1 MDLPQHLAIIM
12 DGNGR
17 WAQKLGRPRTFGH
30 LRGARIAK
38 KVIETCAE
46 MGVKRLT
53 LYAFSTE
60 NWLRPESE
68 VSFLMSLLGR
78 HLNRERANLMKN
90 KIRFSTIG
98 DLSRLPTSVVKEVE
112 KTVSATENCSGMELV
127 FALSYGGRQEITD
140 AVRAIAS
147 SVKNGSLDLDQI
159 SESLV
164 SHSLQCNMDVDLMI
178 RTSGECRL
186 SGFLPWQSTYA
197 ELYFTQTLW
206 PDFSVDELWR
216 AFEFY
221 SSRQRRFGKT
231 SSQVEAS
238 LTQSQ
243 L

>member
-1 MDLPQHLAIIM
+1 
-12 DGNGR
+12 
-17 WAQKLGRPRTFGH
+17 
-30 LRGARIAK
+30 
-38 KVIETCAE
+38 
-46 MGVKRLT
+46 
-53 LYAFSTE
+53 
-60 NWLRPESE
+60 
-68 VSFLMSLLGR
+68 
-78 HLNRERANLMKN
+78 
-90 KIRFSTIG
+90 
-98 DLSRLPTSVVKEVE
+98 
-112 KTVSATENCSGMELV
+112 MELV